1 MSTDLLALESHRRRL
16 LVLAVNVD
24 QELAGIE
31 RAIRVWRVSPGR
43 PRKPYTMTPDEA
55 RAMHVR
61 FNAGER
67 DENVRRGNAEYQRR
81 WRRRQRAAA

>member
-1 MSTDLLALESHRRRL
+1 MSDLATLESRRRRL
-16 LVLAVNVD
+16 LTLAVNVD

-31 RAIRVWRVSPGR
+31 RAIRVWGIRPGR

-67 DENVRRGNAEYQRR
+67 GADVRRGNAEYQRR
-81 WRRRQRAAA
+81 WRRRQRGAV